1 VNFHLWKPRKVLV
14 FQLVKNKN
22 KKITALVYSMHQL
35 PSQRKCP
42 YQEGFFNG
50 FPAPVMRNS
59 MKIEPDRRRYIKN
72 LYGWDR
78 TERLERM
85 AVQGILI
92 ADEDMVTRKRMAELF
107 IKAGYQVTVTNSAAG
122 ALYGIL
128 KKTAQVV
135 LLSPRFD
142 ELLATELIP
151 LLKQCDHN
159 LSIIL
164 VASELPLSL
173 IRKARCEG
181 IFYYALKAGRPGDE
195 EELREAVRC
204 AFEQAAKHSSEFS
217 TLLQPPKEAD

>member
-1 VNFHLWKPRKVLV
+1 
-14 FQLVKNKN
+14 
-22 KKITALVYSMHQL
+22 
-35 PSQRKCP
+35 
-42 YQEGFFNG
+42 
-50 FPAPVMRNS
+50 
-59 MKIEPDRRRYIKN
+59 
-72 LYGWDR
+72 
-78 TERLERM
+78 M
-85 AVQGILI
+85 AVQGVLI
-92 ADEDMVTRKRMAELF
+92 ADENVVTRKRMAELF
-107 IKAGYQVTVTNSAAG
+107 IKAGYQVTVSNSAAG

-151 LLKQCDHN
+151 ILKQCDHN

-181 IFYYALKAGRPGDE
+181 IFYHALRTGQAGDE

-204 AFEQAAKHSSEFS
+204 AFEKIARQSEDLGRIFH
-217 TLLQPPKEAD
+217 KEWQKFLNDDSAPSMGNILAEEQSRFHGKPDDE